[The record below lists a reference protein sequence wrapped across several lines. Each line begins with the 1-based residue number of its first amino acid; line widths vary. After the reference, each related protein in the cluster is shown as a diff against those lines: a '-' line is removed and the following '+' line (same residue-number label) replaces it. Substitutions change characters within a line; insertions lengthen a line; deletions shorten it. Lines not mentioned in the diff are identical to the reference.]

1 MALIALW
8 FRQTKEDKDKIEEL
22 HLKREMLE
30 ALQRLPISFGMALRT
45 REKCKK
51 VAKMLE
57 NKVRQRRPDAVPL
70 CPMCCPGSGWQRPY
84 EVSWSR
90 MKRCAAPA
98 VGPHEWE
105 PVPLVFSLQLTP
117 LPRVAPSPFAP
128 ACAVG
133 VHVHPG

>member
-57 NKVRQRRPDAVPL
+57 HKVRRRRPDTVPS
-70 CPMCCPGSGWQRPY
+70 CPMC
-84 EVSWSR
+84 
-90 MKRCAAPA
+90 
-98 VGPHEWE
+98 
-105 PVPLVFSLQLTP
+105 
-117 LPRVAPSPFAP
+117 
-128 ACAVG
+128 
-133 VHVHPG
+133 HPGGGGQRGGGLFLLYFHCN